1 MMTIFWITIGTIFTW
16 SVVTIAEY
24 NEQGKPVYQDND
36 DKIEALMG
44 MVIEVKKIHSVL
56 PRGDYAVEP
65 ILYILFQKNKAD
77 KKTDKGNKV
86 EI

>member
-1 MMTIFWITIGTIFTW
+1 L
-16 SVVTIAEY
+16 AEY

-36 DKIEALMG
+36 DKNAALMG

-65 ILYILFQKNKAD
+65 IRYILFRKNKAD
-77 KKTDKGNKV
+77 KKEGKGNKV

>member
-1 MMTIFWITIGTIFTW
+1 MLRL
-16 SVVTIAEY
+16 AEY

-44 MVIEVKKIHSVL
+44 MVIEVKKIHSML

-65 ILYILFQKNKAD
+65 IRYILFRKNKAD
-77 KKTDKGNKV
+77 KKEDKGNKV